1 VKRAL
6 LWAVF
11 TALFACAVPG
21 VAAADTCPVY
31 DGAMSFGTIEG
42 IEDPEDYC
50 FEVSLGEGQDLRQID
65 DSHAAVFYSSGH
77 RAFDIQAV
85 EAHDAVGARVPTSL
99 AVTGTN
105 VITLTVHHRAG
116 NPLADGA
123 PFDYPVVAGQGWE
136 GGFQTVEIKGPPDE
150 AELQPKPV
158 PGGEAPTAQCHVPAL
173 RGRSLRAARRVLAGA
188 DCSLGPVRGKRSRG
202 ARVTKQYRRSG
213 SALPAG
219 TGVGVKLA

>member
-105 VITLTVHHRAG
+105 VITLTSTTAPGTHSPMAPPSTIRWLPG
-116 NPLADGA
+116 RDG
-123 PFDYPVVAGQGWE
+123 
-136 GGFQTVEIKGPPDE
+136 K
-150 AELQPKPV
+150 
-158 PGGEAPTAQCHVPAL
+158 
-173 RGRSLRAARRVLAGA
+173 AAFRP
-188 DCSLGPVRGKRSRG
+188 SRSRV
-202 ARVTKQYRRSG
+202 RPTKPNCSRSPC
-213 SALPAG
+213 PAAKPQRPNA
-219 TGVGVKLA
+219 TFPLCGVGP